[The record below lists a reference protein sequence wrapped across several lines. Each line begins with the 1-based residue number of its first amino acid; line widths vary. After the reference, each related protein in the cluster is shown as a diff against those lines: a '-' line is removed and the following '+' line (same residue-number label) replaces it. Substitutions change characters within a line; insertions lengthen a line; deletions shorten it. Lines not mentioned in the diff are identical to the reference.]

1 MKILDNPV
9 VLATHLNDLVAIA
22 DNYKTEI
29 GFWPPSSLEDAIS
42 RGRLIAAVIEQNSK
56 VIPVGFLVFG
66 GVFPT
71 GRIQAV
77 AVSPDHVRGGVAQ
90 TLVNSIVAKLE
101 AEGYIAIS
109 AKPAKD
115 LQAAQDFYQKNE
127 FEVVRTQQGGKARKR
142 EIVVRER
149 LLGSPNLL
157 SALGASAQPK
167 LNPQSDRSSN
177 LWVIDINVLFDLV
190 KSGRAQ
196 YAMAAGIFAAALDGR
211 ARVAV
216 TSEFANE
223 LDRNSTSEELDPL
236 LELAKALPKLRISA
250 REQLRPLTDEFH
262 QSIFEIGKPSQANT
276 PQALSDCLHMAECV
290 AGNASAFVTSDG
302 ILLRNRRL
310 IREKWGLEV
319 VAVEDFHDALSS
331 LVLQENFQP
340 IRGDGFRIC
349 MSDSKTA
356 NGLATALGGA
366 NVNAT
371 YFADHVV
378 RVPGKYTTALND
390 NNKAIGLAASV
401 TPESLGQPQR
411 MLVLVD
417 HDHPRAELV
426 ADTLLNQA
434 IDDVGISGLNLIELA
449 DVPGQIVVRK
459 AALQAGFSA
468 DGQRPE
474 LTKAAL
480 GVPITSSSFPRVKD
494 QLRLLFGEC
503 CSALLPECFNDFE
516 KLQSSDPEGFI
527 RLEKALSP
535 TLIASNSRR
544 VCVQPIAASYAAE
557 LLGTSD
563 QASMLDQFEG
573 AFRSQKI
580 YVSSGRSKNFFR
592 ANQIIMF
599 YESSRTGGRGAIVAA
614 ARVDNVVT
622 QNKSETGSSDMKRTV
637 LDSVERFSASKEV
650 TLTGFSSVLRFPR
663 PVPLNKLVEI
673 RATGTQNLQTTTL
686 IATEAAQQ
694 IFDFGWSN
702 GS

>member
-127 FEVVRTQQGGKARKR
+127 FEIVRTQQGGKARKR
-142 EIVVRER
+142 EIIVRER

-167 LNPQSDRSSN
+167 LSPQSDRSSN

-190 KSGRAQ
+190 KSKRAQ
-196 YAMAAGIFAAALDGR
+196 YEMAAGVFGAALDGR

-250 REQLRPLTDEFH
+250 REQLRPLADEFH

-331 LVLQENFQP
+331 LVLKENFQP

-349 MSDSKTA
+349 MSDSKA
-356 NGLATALGGA
+356 AKSLATALGGA
-366 NVNAT
+366 NVNTT

-390 NNKAIGLAASV
+390 DNKAIGLAASV
-401 TPESLGQPQR
+401 APESLGQPRR

-426 ADTLLNQA
+426 ADTMLNQA

-459 AALQAGFSA
+459 AALQAGFST
-468 DGQRPE
+468 DGQRSE
-474 LTKAAL
+474 LTKVAL
-480 GVPITSSSFPRVKD
+480 GVPITPSSFQRVKN
-494 QLRLLFGEC
+494 QLRLMFGEC
-503 CSALLPECFNDFE
+503 CSALLPGCFNDFE
-516 KLQSSDPEGFI
+516 RLQSSDPEGFI

-535 TLIASNSRR
+535 TLIASNGRR
-544 VCVQPIAASYAAE
+544 VCVQPIAASYSSE

-580 YVSSGRSKNFFR
+580 YVSSGRSKNFFK

-622 QNKSETGSSDMKRTV
+622 QNKSETGSSDVKRTV

-694 IFDFGWSN
+694 IFDFGWPN